1 MRSLAANGSE
11 QPDDH
16 TRLIR
21 DLQALAEANAAVPVE
36 PGASGLFFDGPNVPA
51 AVPPAPTPTPSP
63 TPTPTPTP
71 SPTPTPLPGVI
82 SLSPNPAQIPSIPCS
97 GYGTFTATEGGYS
110 GTFTAQPA
118 DNLDVGVSGQ
128 AIGPGQELF
137 SVNVDYFSGVATT
150 ITVTD
155 SNGRSAVETLDV
167 YTCGG

>member
-1 MRSLAANGSE
+1 MCRHSRLRTLSLGIVTMLSIVLAQCSGSGG
-11 QPDDH
+11 
-16 TRLIR
+16 
-21 DLQALAEANAAVPVE
+21 NASSTPATAKPTVSPTHVPT
-36 PGASGLFFDGPNVPA
+36 
-51 AVPPAPTPTPSP
+51 PAPTPTPSP

-71 SPTPTPLPGVI
+71 SPTPTPPPGVI